1 MEGGES
7 AGYANLDDLLDDVAI
22 VVAHITGIH
31 LHVEITGICCQLDL
45 QGSIGKLQR
54 ALNSAT
60 WLFRGQRF

>member
-31 LHVEITGICCQLDL
+31 LHVEFVVSSTSRVRL
-45 QGSIGKLQR
+45 GSC
-54 ALNSAT
+54 SEP
-60 WLFRGQRF
+60 